1 LIKEWGRFNPIKMR
15 ILKAKIQID
24 VWNSSIGAKAE
35 LQEAWF
41 RVRGVPFDKRSEESM
56 AYVGSLIGATSDV
69 DETTLNRIDYV
80 RVKIVAKD
88 IIKVPT
94 VVE

>member
-1 LIKEWGRFNPIKMR
+1 
-15 ILKAKIQID
+15 
-24 VWNSSIGAKAE
+24 

-88 IIKVPT
+88 ISKVPT